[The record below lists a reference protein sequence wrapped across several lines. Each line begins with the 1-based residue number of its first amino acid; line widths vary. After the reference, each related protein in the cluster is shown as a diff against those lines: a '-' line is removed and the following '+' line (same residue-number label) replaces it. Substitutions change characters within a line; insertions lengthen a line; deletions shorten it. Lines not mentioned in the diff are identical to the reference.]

1 MHKLLKL
8 LGVLAIVTSSIDNA
22 SALSMSFSPMS
33 ATGTSE
39 EFVFSYSGSGTFNL
53 SSLSFSSPSTGNLLG
68 GPLSIYTTSTGG
80 SLTGSGTLSEIISTT
95 SGKAYTASLNITGSF
110 PESINVT
117 LSPVPLP
124 ASFPL
129 FAMALIG
136 LGLIGYRAA
145 RTNSRFAV

>member
-95 SGKAYTASLNITGSF
+95 SGKAYTASLNI
-110 PESINVT
+110 
-117 LSPVPLP
+117 
-124 ASFPL
+124 
-129 FAMALIG
+129 
-136 LGLIGYRAA
+136 
-145 RTNSRFAV
+145 